1 MSTTLALGGFNER
14 APLRQC
20 DVEELDGE
28 QLSTFAR
35 ELFGDTADAERVA
48 LRAGLLAKSGQHIHP
63 TAVGLLCFGSLPQL
77 MFPQWGMS
85 CVRVRG
91 RTISDP
97 VVAQSDLEGPIP
109 QLLSQSIEFLVL
121 HTGMVEPVPDTV
133 KVTDQTQQMYA
144 PEAMRELIVN
154 ALIHRDL
161 KRTARVAIFIFDDRV
176 VIRSPGG
183 PVCEPQM
190 LELLSTEGGR
200 SIPRN
205 PLLVSIVRR
214 MGLCDQIGRGL
225 THARRLSAALT
236 RTPLQIEASSHDLS
250 VIVPSAWS
258 AQTAN

>member
-20 DVEELDGE
+20 AVEELDGE

-35 ELFGDTADAERVA
+35 ELFGDTADTERIA
-48 LRAGLLAKSGQHIHP
+48 LRAGLVAKSGQHIHP
-63 TAVGLLCFGSLPQL
+63 TAVGLLCFGGLPQL
-77 MFPQWGMS
+77 LFPQWGVS

-97 VVAQSDLEGPIP
+97 VVAQLDLEGPIP
-109 QLLSQSIEFLVL
+109 QLLSQSLAFLTL
-121 HTGMVEPVPDTV
+121 HTGMVDAAQ
-133 KVTDQTQQMYA
+133 VTDLTQQVYA

-161 KRTARVAIFIFDDRV
+161 KRTARIAIFIFDDRV

-214 MGLCDQIGRGL
+214 LGLCDQIGRGL